1 MERQANSTPEPASP
15 ILANLQIDASEP
27 GAGQSTS
34 QRQVTC
40 ALRGRTLGLADYNYT
55 NASSLP
61 CWTTK
66 KLVPL
71 RLSGQVIEA
80 YKAKGPG

>member
-15 ILANLQIDASEP
+15 ILANIQIDASEP

-40 ALRGRTLGLADYNYT
+40 ALRGRAPALLRIAT
-55 NASSLP
+55 NASTLQ
-61 CWTTK
+61 CRTTK
-66 KLVPL
+66 KLVSL

-80 YKAKGPG
+80 